1 MIVETTCIY
10 CGVGCYLLLQVL
22 EGRVVSVIPGKN
34 GPGEGKLCIKGWSA
48 HEFIHHPDRLT
59 TPLIKEDDKFREA
72 NWEEALDLAARRLLE
87 TKDHYGP
94 DSIGFLGS
102 AKATNEDNYML
113 QKLARAAIGT
123 NNVDHCARLCHAS
136 TITGLV
142 AAFGSGAMTNSQED
156 LEEAD
161 LLFLIGTNTNEQHPL
176 IARRMIKAKKSGA
189 ALIVADPREILLC
202 EYADKY
208 LQHRP
213 GTDVALL
220 NSMMNVIISEGLH
233 DKDFI
238 SKRTEGFH
246 TLEETVKNYP
256 PEETEQIT
264 GVPAKKLREAA
275 IMYGEAGKAATFF
288 SMGITQHTTGVDN
301 VMSVANLA
309 MLTGNVGKPGTG
321 VNPLRGQN
329 NVQGGCDVAALP
341 NYLPGYQSL
350 TNLEARRRVT
360 EAWGIEPPSEIGLTA
375 TEMMN
380 VMGEKIRAMFIMG
393 ENPMISDPDIN
404 HVEQQLNKLDFLA
417 ASEMFMSET
426 AALADVVFPACS
438 YAEKNG
444 TFTAT
449 DRRIQRVRKAVERL
463 GESKPDWLIVQQ
475 LSRRLGY
482 EMWFKGPSEIMDEL
496 ASVSPIYG
504 GVSFNRLESEDLR
517 WPCTGPTHPGTRILH
532 ADSFSRGKGKFN
544 AVEYKPPAETPDA
557 NYPLI
562 LTTGRILFHW
572 HTGTM
577 TRRSE
582 TLTDQVNEPYI
593 EINHDDASTIGVN
606 NDQYTRVT
614 SKRGEITLRAKV
626 SERIKMGTV
635 FIPFH
640 FAEAAANRLT
650 NNALDPVAKIPEF
663 KVCAVRVEP
672 VN

>member
-1 MIVETTCIY
+1 V
-10 CGVGCYLLLQVL
+10 
-22 EGRVVSVIPGKN
+22 
-34 GPGEGKLCIKGWSA
+34 
-48 HEFIHHPDRLT
+48 
-59 TPLIKEDDKFREA
+59 
-72 NWEEALDLAARRLLE
+72 
-87 TKDHYGP
+87 
-94 DSIGFLGS
+94 
-102 AKATNEDNYML
+102 
-113 QKLARAAIGT
+113 
-123 NNVDHCARLCHAS
+123 
-136 TITGLV
+136 TG
-142 AAFGSGAMTNSQED
+142 
-156 LEEAD
+156 
-161 LLFLIGTNTNEQHPL
+161 
-176 IARRMIKAKKSGA
+176 
-189 ALIVADPREILLC
+189 
-202 EYADKY
+202 
-208 LQHRP
+208 
-213 GTDVALL
+213 
-220 NSMMNVIISEGLH
+220 
-233 DKDFI
+233 
-238 SKRTEGFH
+238 
-246 TLEETVKNYP
+246 
-256 PEETEQIT
+256 
-264 GVPAKKLREAA
+264 
-275 IMYGEAGKAATFF
+275 
-288 SMGITQHTTGVDN
+288 
-301 VMSVANLA
+301 
-309 MLTGNVGKPGTG
+309 
-321 VNPLRGQN
+321 
-329 NVQGGCDVAALP
+329 
-341 NYLPGYQSL
+341 
-350 TNLEARRRVT
+350 
-360 EAWGIEPPSEIGLTA
+360 AWGIEPPSEIGLTA

-404 HVEQQLNKLDFLA
+404 HVEQQLSKLDFLA
-417 ASEMFMSET
+417 VSEMFMSET

-463 GESKPDWLIVQQ
+463 GGSKPDWLIVQE

-614 SKRGEITLRAKV
+614 SRRGEITLRAKV

-672 VN
+672 VK